1 MNETNDSQ
9 KRIEEFMNR
18 YGALVKELDVDL
30 VNYPVF
36 VPTEDNTFSVSIQ
49 VRPMDLRGDSVP
61 SPFMRES

>member
-1 MNETNDSQ
+1 
-9 KRIEEFMNR
+9 MNR